1 MLPEERR
8 PLLVDQLRVRLD
20 RVGDP
25 LMRQPVLLG
34 ELDGPAEEVEP
45 PSSSALR
52 RTGIE
57 DRIGPDRFCFTV
69 VAAATAFERE
79 EEEATP
85 RSGDP

>member
-1 MLPEERR
+1 MTSTRR
-8 PLLVDQLRVRLD
+8 ARGCSPGSWTTSGPPGARLVMARVRTSV
-20 RVGDP
+20 RE
-25 LMRQPVLLG
+25 M
-34 ELDGPAEEVEP
+34 
-45 PSSSALR
+45 LR